1 MTEELLWGLPV
12 IGYLFLAGLGAGAS
26 TVSASI
32 YLRGGS
38 GDRGMHVDTARYG
51 ALLGPLPVMVGSLLL
66 IFELGSF
73 QAGHL
78 FKFLN
83 LYLVINLSPMSVGTW
98 LLTAFIGLSVIYA
111 YTFIRN
117 APGLTNERRYAL
129 RKAMSW
135 VIIPVGIGVA
145 IYTGVLLGAMPAR
158 PFWNSPILAMLF
170 LVSSL
175 STGVAG
181 ILLLRAL
188 FGARSRPT
196 EVRAQHDYSAY
207 LLTASD
213 AMLIGFELLVVF
225 LFVMFAF
232 LSVGDVKYAVMDT
245 ILGGGLT
252 TLFWFGFVILGLVVP
267 ALIELKYVIP
277 KLLYQR
283 EYTVPRGVEIAVS
296 VLVLIGGF
304 LLRYVV
310 VVAGQI
316 TGPVGI

>member
-12 IGYLFLAGLGAGAS
+12 ITYLYLAGLGAGAC

-38 GDRGMHVDTARYG
+38 GDRGMHVDIARYG
-51 ALLGPLPVMVGSLLL
+51 AFLGPVPVMVGSLLL
-66 IFELGSF
+66 IYELGSF

-78 FKFLN
+78 FRFLN
-83 LYLVINLSPMSVGTW
+83 LYLVINLSPMSIGTW
-98 LLTAFIGLSVIYA
+98 LLTGFIGLSVVYA
-111 YTFIRN
+111 YTFVRN
-117 APGLTNERRYAL
+117 APWLPDERRYRL

-135 VIIPVGIGVA
+135 IVIPVGIAVA
-145 IYTGVLLGAMPAR
+145 VYTGVLLGAMPAR

-170 LVSSL
+170 LISSL

-188 FGARSRPT
+188 FGPRGRPA
-196 EVRAQHDYSAY
+196 EVRAQHEYTAY
-207 LLTASD
+207 LLTTAD
-213 AMLIGFELLVVF
+213 TVLIGFELLVVF

-232 LSVGDVKYAVMDT
+232 LTVGDVKYAVTDT

-252 TLFWFGFVILGLVVP
+252 ALFWLGFVIVGLLVP
-267 ALIELKYVIP
+267 ALVELKYVIP

-283 EYTVPRGVEIAVS
+283 DYTVPRGVEIAVS

-304 LLRYVV
+304 LLRYIV
-310 VVAGQI
+310 VVAGQV

>member
-12 IGYLFLAGLGAGAS
+12 VFYLFLAGLGAGAS
-26 TVSASI
+26 TVSASM

-51 ALLGPLPVMVGSLLL
+51 AFLGPLPVMVGSLLL
-66 IFELGSF
+66 IYELGSF

-78 FKFLN
+78 FRFLN
-83 LYLVINLSPMSVGTW
+83 LYLVINLSPMSIGTW
-98 LLTAFIGLSVIYA
+98 LLTAFIGLSVVYA

-117 APGLTNERRYAL
+117 APGLTNKKRYAL
-129 RKAMSW
+129 RKVLSW
-135 VIIPVGIGVA
+135 IVIPVGIGVA

-188 FGARSRPT
+188 FGSKGRPV
-196 EVRAQHDYSAY
+196 EVRQQHNYTAY

-232 LSVGDVKYAVMDT
+232 LTVGDVKYALTET
-245 ILGGGLT
+245 ILGGELT
-252 TLFWFGFVILGLVVP
+252 TLFWLGFVIVGLIVP
-267 ALIELKYVIP
+267 ALIELKYVVP

-283 EYTVPRGVEIAVS
+283 DYAVPRGVEIAVS
-296 VLVLIGGF
+296 ILVLIGGF

-316 TGPVGI
+316 TGSVGI